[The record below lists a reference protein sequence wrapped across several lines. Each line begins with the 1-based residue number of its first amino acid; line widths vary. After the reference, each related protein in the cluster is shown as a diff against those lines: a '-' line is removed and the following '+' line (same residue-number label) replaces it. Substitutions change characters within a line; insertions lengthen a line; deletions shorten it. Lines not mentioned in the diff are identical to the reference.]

1 MPKFLY
7 VYHADAPIDMSPED
21 AAVAIEQWG
30 KWMQSLGPAL
40 IEPGE
45 PVGLSKLVK
54 RDGVTDTVPNAAFGW
69 SVVEAASIEQACD
82 MAKGNPMVE
91 GGGAVEVA
99 EIMPMPM

>member
-1 MPKFLY
+1 MPRFLY

-30 KWMQSLGPAL
+30 KWMESLGPAL
-40 IEPGE
+40 
-45 PVGLSKLVK
+45 
-54 RDGVTDTVPNAAFGW
+54 
-69 SVVEAASIEQACD
+69 VEAASIDQACD